1 MIRQQ
6 PWIDKANELV
16 QISDLLANFGIY
28 IPIDAQSGASKKVH
42 CPFGFYHSDGGTSRA
57 MRIYYESNTAYC
69 FSCTKRYT
77 PVKLAAAVWDCSWS
91 TAANRLLE
99 DAGFKPKTL
108 KERWVE
114 ATTPVENKPDLIA
127 LADALKMYCSGIS
140 ADWSKMQYSDKV
152 AAKLDRCL
160 SLLDSVA
167 TSEDAD
173 KWLSVCKIAMRRIL
187 EA

>member
-1 MIRQQ
+1 MIQQ
-6 PWIDKANELV
+6 KSWIDKANEIV
-16 QISDLLANFGIY
+16 GIADLLTTFGIY
-28 IPIDAQSGASKKVH
+28 IPSDAQSGGSKKVF
-42 CPFGFYHSDGGTSRA
+42 CPFGFYHSDGGTTRA
-57 MRIYYESNTAYC
+57 MRIYYQSNTAYC

-77 PVKLAAAVWDCSWS
+77 PVKLAAAKWDCPWS
-91 TAANRLLE
+91 TAALRLLE

-108 KERWVE
+108 TERWVE
-114 ATTPVENKPDLIA
+114 ATTSVENKPDLIA
-127 LADALKMYCSGIS
+127 LADALKMYCSGICS
-140 ADWSKMQYSDKV
+140 DWAIKQYSDTV

-173 KWLSVCKIAMRRIL
+173 KWLSVCKVAMRRVL